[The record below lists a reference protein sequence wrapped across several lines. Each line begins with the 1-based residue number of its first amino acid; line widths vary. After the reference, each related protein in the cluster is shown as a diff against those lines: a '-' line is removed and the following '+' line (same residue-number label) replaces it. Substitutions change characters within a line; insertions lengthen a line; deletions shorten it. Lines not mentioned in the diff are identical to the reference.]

1 MHPVS
6 ALTFVLCF
14 AGALAAQG
22 HCPHL
27 RAKSV
32 PASWTSGPSVTC
44 SSGVDMTFGAL
55 HVQSDRRSCPLF
67 VIISPTHDEAE
78 PTAAAT
84 RVVDRG
90 SVAELVAYF
99 TCMPHYFLIFRTSDT
114 CEYSHTETLG
124 QLRLLDTELCEVQ
137 LQSDP
142 AH

>member
-6 ALTFVLCF
+6 ALTFVLCLTS
-14 AGALAAQG
+14 ALAAQG

-32 PASWTSGPSVTC
+32 PASWTSGPAVTC
-44 SSGVDMTFGAL
+44 ASGIDMTLGPVR
-55 HVQSDRRSCPLF
+55 VQTDRRTCPLF

-78 PTAAAT
+78 PTTAAT
-84 RVVDRG
+84 RIVDRG
-90 SVAELVAYF
+90 SVAELVAF
-99 TCMPHYFLIFRTSDT
+99 FKCTPTYFLIFRTGET
-114 CEYSHTETLG
+114 CEYSHTDAMG

-142 AH
+142 AP